1 MNLSISNIQFNK
13 QRIWKSALI
22 FLVLLGLGFSA
33 SAQRNGIAFTDIAA
47 SDGAGIIYRRGA
59 SAINATYDA
68 FKRSQSTFTQAE
80 IRTAPVKSRGAPG
93 VAIFDFD
100 LDNDLDIYVTNGPN
114 RANSLYSNQLQE
126 RGEMR
131 FIDVATT
138 SVVGAFDQDST
149 GVCFGDIDNDGDADL
164 LVLGNAEPNRLFENQ
179 GSSFINITN
188 SSGIGGG
195 NLTSVSCSMGD
206 INGDG
211 LLDVAVGNIFDLTD
225 PRALTSAPVQLNQH
239 NQLFINQGNNR
250 FNEEAASRG
259 FLDVHLPPGAPAGAP
274 TISWAIA
281 MVDIDLDGDIDII
294 HGDDQ
299 GSIPPAVL
307 GGLDRGFVQVFEND
321 GAGQFQ
327 NTTEARDLNQAGSWM
342 GLSFADFDHSG
353 TLDVFATNFGNQLFA
368 GLTGTT
374 DRSRYSEDSRW
385 FLQRNNGTFSDRED
399 TGLIH
404 SPFGWGTS
412 AADYDNDGD
421 SDIIYH
427 GGLDAGIG
435 VVTSPGIILTNDGQ
449 GRFNRDSNALANSTD
464 HQRRSVHGMAVG
476 DLNDDGFIDIVSV
489 SNFDIQSGIPLFPI
503 SPLGNREFDRDG
515 AVVAAFNPANAQGTA
530 FRWSGFVFDDGTLS
544 VELNNGDN
552 GNNWV
557 VIDPLGTAGI
567 TSGGQVNRDGIGAVV
582 RFTPNG
588 MAPELRPI
596 LGGSSYASQDA
607 LIAYFGMGP
616 ATLGD
621 VEILWPGGARNR
633 LVNVRPGERITF
645 PEIPCSIDD
654 ANDSDYETCVSEAL
668 DELVDAEILD
678 EGERIR
684 FLESALNS

>member
-1 MNLSISNIQFNK
+1 M
-13 QRIWKSALI
+13 WKSTLI
-22 FLVLLGLGFSA
+22 FLVLLSLSFST
-33 SAQRNGIAFTDIAA
+33 SAQRNGITFTDIAA
-47 SDGAGIIYRRGA
+47 GDGAGIVYRRGA
-59 SAINATYDA
+59 SAINAAYDA
-68 FKRSQSTFTQAE
+68 FKQSQPTFTQAE

-126 RGEMR
+126 RGEVR

-149 GVCFGDIDNDGDADL
+149 GVCFGDIDNDGDSDL

-179 GSSFINITN
+179 GGSFINITN

-206 INGDG
+206 VNDDG
-211 LLDVAVGNIFDLTD
+211 LLDVVIGNIFDLSD

-239 NQLFINQGNNR
+239 NQLFINRGNNR
-250 FNEEAASRG
+250 FEERAEASG
-259 FLDVHLPPGAPAGAP
+259 LLDIFLGQGAPAQAP

-281 MVDIDLDGDIDII
+281 MVDIDLDGDIDIV

-307 GGLDRGFVQVFEND
+307 GGLDRGYIQVFEND
-321 GAGQFQ
+321 GTGRFT
-327 NTTEARDLNQAGSWM
+327 NTTEVRDLDQAGSWM
-342 GLSFADFDHSG
+342 GLAFADFDRSG
-353 TLDVFATNFGNQLFA
+353 TLDVFVSNFGNQLFA

-385 FLQRNNGTFSDRED
+385 FLQRSNGTFMDRED
-399 TGLIH
+399 SGLIH

-427 GGLDAGIG
+427 GGLDAGVGI
-435 VVTSPGIILTNDGQ
+435 VTSPGTVLNNDGQ
-449 GRFNRDSNALANSTD
+449 GRFDRDINALGNSTD

-476 DLNDDGFIDIVSV
+476 DLNDDGFVDIVSV
-489 SNFDIQSGIPLFPI
+489 SNFNIQNDIPLFPI
-503 SPLGNREFDRDG
+503 SPLGNPEFDSDG
-515 AVVAAFNPANAQGTA
+515 AVVAVFNPVNAQGTA
-530 FRWSGFVFDDGTLS
+530 FRWSGFVFEDGTLS
-544 VELNNGDN
+544 VELNSGNN

-557 VIDPLGTAGI
+557 MVDPIGTTGI
-567 TSGGQVNRDGIGAVV
+567 TSDGQVNRDAIGAVL
-582 RFTPNG
+582 RLTPNG

-607 LIAYFGMGP
+607 LVAYFGMGA

-621 VEILWPGGARNR
+621 LEVLWPGGVRNR
-633 LVNVRPGERITF
+633 LINVRPGERIVF

-654 ANDSDYETCVSEAL
+654 VGDPGYESCVNNAL
-668 DELVDAEILD
+668 EELVDAGILD
-678 EGERIR
+678 EGERLR
-684 FLESALNS
+684 FLESALIS